1 MESMNARTDHYIPI
15 GRVVAVVFLSLIASL
30 AWAQRNCCEGES
42 WLKWSPE
49 HRNDYVRGYIRGYYG
64 GYFHGCQEGT
74 KYSSGDVESRA
85 GKSPVDECLD
95 KKLDFTKGTELSKEI
110 TRFYIRYP
118 EHRILLI
125 NEILEELG
133 KGRSI
138 EDIHNHPP
146 FPAHN
151 SSNPSEATNE
161 RRK

>member
-1 MESMNARTDHYIPI
+1 MGTRMDRRAPMLAAVLAILIFIPSSM
-15 GRVVAVVFLSLIASL
+15 L
-30 AWAQRNCCEGES
+30 AQRNCCEGDS
-42 WLKWSPE
+42 WLRWSPE

-64 GYFHGCQEGT
+64 GYFQGCQQGT
-74 KYSSGDVESRA
+74 KYSSGTVKSGPE
-85 GKSPVDECLD
+85 KSPIDECLD
-95 KKLDFTKGTELSKEI
+95 RKLDFTKGTELSNEI
-110 TRFYIRYP
+110 TRFYRRYP
-118 EHRILLI
+118 ENRILLI

-151 SSNPSEATNE
+151 SSKGTNATNE